1 VVYPVAA
8 AAVPV
13 VAVPAVAPLPR
24 PAAPSPAVQAA
35 IDQTLQ
41 VVSGESRRLA
51 NRLGPAAGPPPSL
64 AQLRAG
70 TLGQDLAHLAL
81 VAAGRIRESRE
92 RVLAAIDAVLQ
103 LLFWPAGADDY
114 AVPRSFWATDLG
126 RLLARAK
133 FRAFAPADLV
143 GIGAAARQ
151 LGVTRPTVYRWMDD
165 GALDYVRDEV
175 SGRSFVLRRGVDR
188 YRQAA
193 AELAAPA

>member
-1 VVYPVAA
+1 VAYPVAA
-8 AAVPV
+8 AAVP
-13 VAVPAVAPLPR
+13 AVAPLSR
-24 PAAPSPAVQAA
+24 PAAAPSPAVQAA

-51 NRLGPAAGPPPSL
+51 TRLGPAAAAPPSL

-70 TLGQDLAHLAL
+70 SLGQDLVRLAL
-81 VAAGRIRESRE
+81 VADGRIREPRE

-103 LLFWPAGADDY
+103 LLFWPAGADAY
-114 AVPRSFWATDLG
+114 TVPRSFWGTDLG

-133 FRAFAPADLV
+133 YRAFAAEDLV

-151 LGVTRPTVYRWMDD
+151 LGVTRPTIYRWMDD
-165 GALDYVRDEV
+165 GSLDYVRDEI

-188 YRQAA
+188 YRQVA

>member
-1 VVYPVAA
+1 VAYPVAA
-8 AAVPV
+8 AAVP
-13 VAVPAVAPLPR
+13 AVAPLSR
-24 PAAPSPAVQAA
+24 PAAAPSPAVQAA

-51 NRLGPAAGPPPSL
+51 TRLGPAAAAPPSL

-70 TLGQDLAHLAL
+70 SLGQDLVRLAL
-81 VAAGRIRESRE
+81 VADGRIREPRE

-103 LLFWPAGADDY
+103 LLFWPAGADAY
-114 AVPRSFWATDLG
+114 TVPRSFWATDLG

-133 FRAFAPADLV
+133 YRAFAAEDLV

-151 LGVTRPTVYRWMDD
+151 LGVTRPTIYRWMDD
-165 GALDYVRDEV
+165 GSLDYVRDEI

-188 YRQAA
+188 YRQVA